1 MAGQVI
7 YKTVTDGLILYL
19 DAANPKSIISGSST
33 WTDISKNRNS
43 STLTNGP
50 TYNSANNGSILFDG
64 VDDYVVCDQNT
75 EMSNIFTISS
85 IIKLT
90 SRNTNGTIV
99 GSSANGADNVFRI
112 IGDVLTCL
120 FTESADVNN
129 TNLIGAT
136 VLTYGIFYHVTVTVN
151 INTVTLYLNG
161 VQDATTTVGFNIGSW
176 TQRMGIG
183 RRSTTRDEWYFNG
196 NIATVQIY
204 NRALSTPEIQQN
216 YNATKNR
223 YI

>member
-1 MAGQVI
+1 MS
-7 YKTVTDGLILYL
+7 TVNRSIIDDGLILYL
-19 DAANPKSIISGSST
+19 DAANPKFIISGSST

-50 TYNSANNGSILFDG
+50 IYNSANNGSILFDG
-64 VDDYVVCDQNT
+64 VDDYAACDQT
-75 EMSNIFTISS
+75 TQMSNIFTISA

-90 SRNTNGTIV
+90 SRNTSGTIV
-99 GSSANGADNVFRI
+99 GSNANGGDNVFRI

-120 FTESADVNN
+120 FTESSDVNN
-129 TNLIGAT
+129 TILTGTTI
-136 VLTYGIFYHVTVTVN
+136 LTYGIFYHVTVTVN

-176 TQRMGIG
+176 TNQMGIG
-183 RRSTTRDEWYFNG
+183 RRSTTRDQWYFNG

-204 NRALSTPEIQQN
+204 NRALSAAEILQN
-216 YNATKNR
+216 YQVLLPR
-223 YI
+223 FI